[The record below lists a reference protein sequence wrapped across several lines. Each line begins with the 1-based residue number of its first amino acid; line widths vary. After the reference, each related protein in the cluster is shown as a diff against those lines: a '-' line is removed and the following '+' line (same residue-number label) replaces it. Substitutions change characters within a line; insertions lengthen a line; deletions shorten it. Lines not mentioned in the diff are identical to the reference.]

1 MDQSNHQKPQD
12 VTDLTPKQTFAQFLK
27 FTLFSISAGIIQI
40 LSFTL
45 FSWVLDRW
53 FAGAPWLTS
62 EYGLAYFLALVLSV
76 LWNFT
81 INRKFTFKS
90 AANVPK
96 AMFKVFLFYCIFT
109 PLSIWWGVALERI
122 GWNDF
127 AILLPTMVLNM
138 ITEYLFC
145 LFFVYR
151 HNLNTAAK

>member
-1 MDQSNHQKPQD
+1 MEQTNRPVARD
-12 VTDLTPKQTFAQFLK
+12 VKDLTPKQTLAQFLK

-40 LSFTL
+40 VSFTL
-45 FSWVLDRW
+45 FSWILDRW
-53 FAGAPWLTS
+53 FADAEWLTS
-62 EYGLAYFLALVLSV
+62 EYGLAYFMALVLSV

-96 AMFKVFLFYCIFT
+96 AMFKVFLFYCVFT

-127 AILLPTMVLNM
+127 LILLPTMVLNM
-138 ITEYLFC
+138 VTEYLFC

-151 HNLNTAAK
+151 HNLNTAQ